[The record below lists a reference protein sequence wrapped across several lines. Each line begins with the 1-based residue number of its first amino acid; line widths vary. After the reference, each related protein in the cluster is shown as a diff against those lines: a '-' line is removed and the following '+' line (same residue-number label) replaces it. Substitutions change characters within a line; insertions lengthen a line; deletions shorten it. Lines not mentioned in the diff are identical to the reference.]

1 MHKTVISIF
10 QRGATAEDP
19 GRGLSWEG
27 PIGSCSL
34 TPGVWAQQPGKVGL
48 PPGLG
53 EQQDRSPPRGLLT
66 PKVRW
71 GGGGWTDVPGRGEV
85 SGLEI
90 SLESS
95 PGGRGKARRRQV
107 VKANTMQVMVV
118 FWKQLR
124 AGRTGPQEFSFI
136 LLFLCKTWCPS
147 LRHHQETSESSA
159 VVASSKGL
167 RPCPHPHWG

>member
-1 MHKTVISIF
+1 MCIRHCYLHISKRSYSRGSGTVW
-10 QRGATAEDP
+10 
-19 GRGLSWEG
+19 SWEG
-27 PIGSCSL
+27 PIGSCSV
-34 TPGVWAQQPGKVGL
+34 TPGVWGQQPGKVGL
-48 PPGLG
+48 PPGLW
-53 EQQDRSPPRGLLT
+53 EQQDQSPPRGLLT

-71 GGGGWTDVPGRGEV
+71 GGGGWTGVSGRGEV

-95 PGGRGKARRRQV
+95 SGGRGKARGQQV
-107 VKANTMQVMVV
+107 GHSQHHAGDV

-136 LLFLCKTWCPS
+136 LSFLCKIWCPN

-167 RPCPHPHWG
+167 RPCPHPH